1 MVNKDI
7 VKIDIAINKLDWY
20 IRKTRMEIKKGGLCD

>member
-1 MVNKDI
+1 MVNKDM
-7 VKIDIAINKLDWY
+7 VKIDIAINKLDWA